1 MYNESFADG
10 SMALTGYVCILE
22 KIPHPRPQAQIPL
35 SLITTDKD
43 NALRLKKDYGYEIY
57 SIKLLKESEND

>member
-10 SMALTGYVCILE
+10 SMSIKGYVCILE
-22 KIPHPRPQAQIPL
+22 KIPYSRPQAQIPL

-43 NALRLKKDYGYEIY
+43 KALRLKKDYGYKIY
-57 SIKLLKESEND
+57 SIKLLKEREND